1 MHNPLIFILAGGE
14 GTRLRPLTGHR
25 CKPAVPFGGRYRLID
40 IAISNALKKGYT
52 DVYAVTQ
59 FLEESL
65 SSYIKDAYEDK
76 VSLLPP
82 QKNTYLGTAD
92 SIRKNMNVLE
102 TSSSEYVVILSGD
115 QLYSMDLD
123 DILENAKR
131 SGADLTIATLPV
143 NEEEAQRMGVMKI
156 KKDKEIVDF
165 IEKPKEESLLEAF
178 SLGRKETHIIHA
190 LDERIF
196 LGSMGIYVFKRDALI
211 SLLKEHD
218 GNDFGMHII
227 PEQLKKGNT
236 FAYIFDGY
244 WEDIG
249 TIKSYYNANLK
260 LIQSKHTLD
269 IFSKESSL
277 FTHGSTLPP
286 PVIENCLI
294 QKSLLTDGCIINA
307 KEICHSLIGLN
318 THIGNGSVLV
328 GVLSLG
334 TLSGSGH
341 TSIGKNCYLEKV
353 IIDENAIIE
362 DGVTLSLH
370 GKSFPDGD
378 IGPVTIKDG
387 IIIVKKGARVPHN
400 FHIIEQRSRLSA

>member
-1 MHNPLIFILAGGE
+1 MHQPLVFILAGGE

-40 IAISNALKKGYT
+40 ISISNALKKGYT
-52 DVYAVTQ
+52 NVYAVTQ
-59 FLEESL
+59 FLEASL
-65 SSYIKDAYEDK
+65 SSYIRDAYNDK
-76 VSLLPP
+76 VSMLPSKENP
-82 QKNTYLGTAD
+82 YLGTAD
-92 SIRKNMNVLE
+92 SIRKNMNILE
-102 TSSSEYVVILSGD
+102 GSDSEFVIILSGD

-123 DILENAKR
+123 DIINNAKKT
-131 SGADLTIATLPV
+131 GADLTIATLPI
-143 NEEEAQRMGVMKI
+143 NEEEARRMGVMKTN
-156 KKDKEIVDF
+156 KNREIIHF
-165 IEKPKEESLLEAF
+165 AEKPQQEALLEEF
-178 SLGRKETHIIHA
+178 SLGRKQTHIIHA

-196 LGSMGIYVFKRDALI
+196 LGSMGIYVFKKDALI

-218 GNDFGMHII
+218 GNDFGKHII
-227 PEQLKKGNT
+227 PEQLKKGGT

-249 TIKSYYNANLK
+249 TIKSYYEANIK

-269 IFSKESSL
+269 IFSKESQL
-277 FTHGSTLPP
+277 LTHASALPP
-286 PVIENCLI
+286 PIIENCLLE
-294 QKSLLTDGCIINA
+294 KTLLTDGCVINA

-318 THIGNGSVLV
+318 THVGTGSVLV
-328 GVLSLG
+328 GVLCLG
-334 TLSGSGH
+334 TLSSEGY

-387 IIIVKKGARVPHN
+387 IIIVKKGARVPYN
-400 FHIIEQRSRLSA
+400 FHILENRARLSA

>member
-40 IAISNALKKGYT
+40 IAISNALKKGYSE
-52 DVYAVTQ
+52 VYAITQ
-59 FLEESL
+59 FLEKSL
-65 SSYIKDAYEDK
+65 SSYVKDAYEDK

-82 QKNTYLGTAD
+82 QRNPYLGTAD
-92 SIRKNMNVLE
+92 SIRKNMNVLQN
-102 TSSSEYVVILSGD
+102 SSSEYVVILSGD

-123 DILENAKR
+123 DILENAQK
-131 SGADLTIATLPV
+131 SGADLTIATLPI
-143 NEEEAQRMGVMKI
+143 NEQEAHRMGVMKI
-156 KKDKEIVDF
+156 KKDKEIIDF
-165 IEKPKEESLLEAF
+165 VEKPKEESLLKAF

-211 SLLKEHD
+211 SLLQEYN
-218 GNDFGMHII
+218 GTDFGMHII
-227 PEQLKKGNT
+227 PEQLKRGKT

-269 IFSKESSL
+269 IFSKDSL
-277 FTHGSTLPP
+277 LLTHGSTLPP
-286 PVIENCLI
+286 PVIENCLV

-318 THIGNGSVLV
+318 THVGKGSVLV

-334 TLSGSGH
+334 SLSNGGH
-341 TSIGKNCYLEKV
+341 SSIGENCYLEKV
-353 IIDENAIIE
+353 IIDENAVIE

-387 IIIVKKGARVPHN
+387 IIIVKQGARVPHN
-400 FHIIEQRSRLSA
+400 FHIIEHRSRLSA